1 MLGQQVSLAAARTL
15 AGRLVAAHGTPLA
28 VPDGGL
34 THLFPEPADVA
45 DSSLDSLG
53 MPAARRAVLRAVAA
67 SVANGE
73 VVIDAGA
80 ERVATATALL
90 DIRGVGPWT
99 ASYVTMRGLGDPD
112 VFLAS
117 DLGVRHAFER
127 LGLPTSPVE
136 VAAHAD
142 RWRPWRS
149 YAVMHLWRSL

>member
-1 MLGQQVSLAAARTL
+1 MPTRRPIAEQLGDDRDLGRLVAKAPGLRLPGTVDGFEIATRAVLGQQVSLAAARTL

-34 THLFPEPADVA
+34 THLFPEPDDIA

-80 ERVATATALL
+80 EPCRDGDRTPRHPRSRAV
-90 DIRGVGPWT
+90 DGV
-99 ASYVTMRGLGDPD
+99 
-112 VFLAS
+112 
-117 DLGVRHAFER
+117 VRHDA
-127 LGLPTSPVE
+127 
-136 VAAHAD
+136 
-142 RWRPWRS
+142 RPR
-149 YAVMHLWRSL
+149 